1 LDKALET
8 PIRLPTDPVPPL
20 RLSAADCRN
29 NGASPM
35 KSDYVATIG
44 LEVHVQLKTSS
55 KMFCGCAVEY
65 GSEPNIH
72 VCPICLGLPGA
83 LPVMNLKA
91 LKLTALTG
99 LIFKCDIAPICKFD
113 RKNYFYPDMPK
124 NYQIS
129 QYDAPLCS
137 HGEVPLYDMAYP
149 KDAQKTIQ
157 NPNKRVRLVRIHL
170 EEDVA
175 KSFHFDSTTG
185 IDFNRAGTPLMEIV
199 SEPDIASPEEA
210 FAYLGSLKQA
220 LIYGGV
226 SHADME
232 KGQLRCDCNVSVRK
246 KEETKFGTKI
256 ELKNLNSISGV
267 RRALAY
273 EIDRQIEVL
282 SRGETL
288 QQETRRWDDDLGETT
303 LMRTKESAHDY
314 RYFPDPDLL
323 PVKTDVFMQEVKT
336 LLPEL
341 PWEKRERFVRE
352 YGVSEYDAGVLAD
365 DLELSAYF
373 EAGAK
378 SARKPKAIANYVLND
393 LLSALGAASKSIG
406 ACPIPP
412 EQLNDL
418 VDLIDSGKINSKQGK
433 DVFAEMFATGKP
445 PGLIVEEKGLKQES
459 DLGAIEALCREV
471 IRAHP
476 KSAEDYKAGKA
487 AAINFLKGQVMK
499 LSKGKANPNLVG
511 EILMKLLS

>member
-1 LDKALET
+1 MAQ
-8 PIRLPTDPVPPL
+8 
-20 RLSAADCRN
+20 
-29 NGASPM
+29 GASRM

-44 LEVHVQLKTSS
+44 LEVHVQLKTRS

-83 LPVMNLKA
+83 LPAMNLQA
-91 LKLTALTG
+91 LKMTALTG
-99 LIFKCDIAPICKFD
+99 LILKCEIAAICKFD

-129 QYDAPLCS
+129 QYNEPLCRK
-137 HGEVPLYDMAYP
+137 GEVPLYDMAYP
-149 KDAQKTIQ
+149 KDAQKNIRL
-157 NPNKRVRLVRIHL
+157 PNKRVRLVRIHL

-175 KSFHFDSTTG
+175 KSFHFDTTSG

-210 FAYLGSLKQA
+210 FAYLTSLKQA
-220 LIYGGV
+220 LIYGRV
-226 SHADME
+226 SDADME

-246 KEETKFGTKI
+246 KEETSFGTKI

-267 RRALAY
+267 RRALTY
-273 EIDRQIEVL
+273 EIDRQIEVVD
-282 SRGETL
+282 RGETL
-288 QQETRRWDDDLGETT
+288 KQETRRWDDDLGQTT

-323 PVKTDVFMQEVKT
+323 PVKTEVFMQEVKA

-365 DLELSAYF
+365 DLELSGYF
-373 EAGAK
+373 EAAAK
-378 SARKPKAIANYVLND
+378 NARKPKAIANYILND
-393 LLSALGAASKSIG
+393 LLSALSAANNSIG
-406 ACPIPP
+406 GCPIPAK
-412 EQLNDL
+412 QLNELVNL
-418 VDLIDSGKINSKQGK
+418 VDDGKISSKQGK
-433 DVFAEMFATGKP
+433 DVFGEMFATGKA
-445 PGLIVEEKGLKQES
+445 PGVIVAEKGLQQES
-459 DLGAIEALCREV
+459 DLGAIESLCIEV
-471 IRAHP
+471 IAANP
-476 KSAEDYKAGKA
+476 KSAEDYKAGKR

-511 EILMKLLS
+511 ETLLRLLS

>member
-1 LDKALET
+1 
-8 PIRLPTDPVPPL
+8 
-20 RLSAADCRN
+20 
-29 NGASPM
+29 M

-44 LEVHVQLKTSS
+44 LEVHVQLKTRS

-65 GSEPNIH
+65 GSEPNTH

-83 LPVMNLKA
+83 LPAMNLRA
-91 LKLTALTG
+91 LKMTALTG
-99 LIFKCDIAPICKFD
+99 LILKCDLAQICKFD
-113 RKNYFYPDMPK
+113 RKHYFYPDMPK

-129 QYDAPLCS
+129 QYDAPLCLK
-137 HGEVPLYDMAYP
+137 GEVPLSDLSYP
-149 KDAQKTIQ
+149 KDAQKNIRQ
-157 NPNKRVRLVRIHL
+157 PNKRIRLVRIHL

-175 KSFHFDSTTG
+175 KSFHFDTSSG

-199 SEPDIASPEEA
+199 SEPDIESPEEA
-210 FAYLGSLKQA
+210 FAYLTSLKQA
-220 LIYGGV
+220 LIYGEV
-226 SHADME
+226 SDADME

-246 KEETKFGTKI
+246 KEETKLGTKI

-282 SRGETL
+282 DRGESL
-288 QQETRRWDDDLGETT
+288 QQETRRWDDDLGQTS

-323 PVKTDVFMQEVKT
+323 PVKTEVFMEEVRT

-352 YGVSEYDAGVLAD
+352 FGVSEYDAGVLAS

-373 EAGAK
+373 ETAAKGAH
-378 SARKPKAIANYVLND
+378 KPKAIANYVLND
-393 LLSALGAASKSIG
+393 LLSALAASSKSIT
-406 ACPIPP
+406 ACPIGA
-412 EQLNDL
+412 EQLVALVRL
-418 VDLIDSGKINSKQGK
+418 VDEGKISSKQGK
-433 DVFAEMFATGKP
+433 DVFAEMFATGKTAVV
-445 PGLIVEEKGLKQES
+445 IVEEKGLKQES
-459 DLGAIEALCREV
+459 DLGAIEDLCVEV
-471 IRAHP
+471 IGANP
-476 KSAEDYKAGKA
+476 KSVEDYKAGKA

-511 EILMKLLS
+511 EMLVKLLS

>member
-1 LDKALET
+1 
-8 PIRLPTDPVPPL
+8 
-20 RLSAADCRN
+20 
-29 NGASPM
+29 M

-44 LEVHVQLKTSS
+44 LEVHVQLKTKS

-83 LPVMNLKA
+83 LPAMNLQA
-91 LKLTALTG
+91 LKMTALTG
-99 LIFKCDIAPICKFD
+99 LIFKCDLAPICKFD

-129 QYDAPLCS
+129 QYDAPLC
-137 HGEVPLYDMAYP
+137 HKGEVPLYDMAYP
-149 KDAQKTIQ
+149 KDAQKNIRH
-157 NPNKRVRLVRIHL
+157 PNKRIRLVRIHL

-175 KSFHFDSTTG
+175 KSFHFGTTTG

-199 SEPDIASPEEA
+199 SEPDIESPEEA
-210 FAYLGSLKQA
+210 FAYLSSLKQA

-226 SHADME
+226 SDADME

-246 KEETKFGTKI
+246 HEETRFGTKI
-256 ELKNLNSISGV
+256 ELKNLNSISGI

-273 EIDRQIEVL
+273 EIDRQIEAVD
-282 SRGETL
+282 RGETL
-288 QQETRRWDDDLGETT
+288 QQETRRWDDDLGKTS
-303 LMRTKESAHDY
+303 LMRTKESEHDY

-323 PVKTDVFMQEVKT
+323 PVKIGVFMEEVRA

-365 DLELSAYF
+365 DRELSAYF
-373 EAGAK
+373 EAAAKGAQ
-378 SARKPKAIANYVLND
+378 KPKAIANYVLND
-393 LLSALGAASKSIG
+393 LLSALGAANQPVAG
-406 ACPIPP
+406 CPIPP
-412 EQLNDL
+412 NHLKELVDL
-418 VDLIDSGKINSKQGK
+418 VDGGKISSKQGK
-433 DVFAEMFATGKP
+433 DVFAEMFATGKA

-459 DLGAIEALCREV
+459 DIGAIESLCDEV
-471 IRAHP
+471 IAAHP
-476 KSAEDYKAGKA
+476 KSVEDYKAGKV
-487 AAINFLKGQVMK
+487 AAINFLKGQVMR

-511 EILMKLLS
+511 EVLVRLLS